1 MTHADGFET
10 TGTDVRRWVGR
21 WPDSTVRLLKLHGSI
36 DWWRYNFVDQ
46 GWSGSVAA
54 RFVGDDPQHP
64 KCPQVIGGP
73 LDPRPRFL
81 VGTFDKILSY
91 ETSLF
96 LDQHLRFRIDLRDAN
111 RLIVTGYGFADKAIN
126 SRLIGWLARARD
138 NRMVVCHPDENGLL
152 ERSRKAIRTCWN
164 RWRESGQLVILP
176 TYVEGLKYSDIAA
189 HLA

>member
-64 KCPQVIGGP
+64 KCPQVIGGCC
-73 LDPRPRFL
+73 R
-81 VGTFDKILSY
+81 KLS
-91 ETSLF
+91 
-96 LDQHLRFRIDLRDAN
+96 LRM
-111 RLIVTGYGFADKAIN
+111 
-126 SRLIGWLARARD
+126 GWKFG
-138 NRMVVCHPDENGLL
+138 VSV
-152 ERSRKAIRTCWN
+152 S
-164 RWRESGQLVILP
+164 
-176 TYVEGLKYSDIAA
+176 
-189 HLA
+189 